1 MYIYAK
7 AGERNEYLYG
17 VNFTRIKYLWATAC
31 PAANT
36 RVLKGLRKA
45 LSHNGLRNRA
55 FQWHCNR
62 FAKEPLSECEMG
74 FFG

>member
-7 AGERNEYLYG
+7 AGRGNEYLYG
-17 VNFTRIKYLWATAC
+17 VNFTRIKYLRATAC

-36 RVLKGLRKA
+36 RVLRDLRKA
-45 LSHNGLRNRA
+45 LSYNGLRNKA
-55 FQWHCNR
+55 FQRHCNR
-62 FAKEPLSECEMG
+62 FAKEPLLGCEMG

>member
-7 AGERNEYLYG
+7 AGKRNEYLYG
-17 VNFTRIKYLWATAC
+17 VNFTRIKYLRATTC

-36 RVLKGLRKA
+36 RVLRGLRKA
-45 LSHNGLRNRA
+45 LSYNGLRNKA
-55 FQWHCNR
+55 FQRHCNR

>member
-36 RVLKGLRKA
+36 RVLRGLRKA
-45 LSHNGLRNRA
+45 LSYNGLRNKA
-55 FQWHCNR
+55 FQRHCYCV
-62 FAKEPLSECEMG
+62 AKEPISECEMG